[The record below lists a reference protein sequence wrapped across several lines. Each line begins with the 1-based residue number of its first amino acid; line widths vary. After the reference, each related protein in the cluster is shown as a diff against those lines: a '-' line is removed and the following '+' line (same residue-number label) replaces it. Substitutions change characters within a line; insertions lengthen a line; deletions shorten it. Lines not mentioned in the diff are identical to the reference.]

1 MIFTVVFQF
10 SDLISLAFLSKDE
23 STQML
28 TTQRLP
34 LARGCHISPHSST
47 RRHPSK
53 QNAPETECSWY
64 QVMFVFWMSF
74 QGVSAAV
81 FVHHE
86 LGRSMR
92 RNQYHEICASQSW
105 RRRGNV
111 DSSDKRRL
119 DNFHQKRSEKRH
131 VDLFHQHQLS
141 LFLSLFLS
149 ILFHPGLTIPVGA
162 AAALLA
168 LVLSWAAESPSGA
181 DMRGHPQVSI
191 RPPHVAYTCKWI
203 KWTTATQV
211 LVWHGQTIRDN
222 LMLRLAFSTFSASR
236 WGSTRLPNLV
246 GILKGE
252 RQKCFRCFEN
262 KKAGCY
268 GFCSCFSSS
277 SRSEHKAVPWWQD
290 RKLEGAAVETW
301 RICLLGL
308 LWKSK
313 NCHVKL
319 ANIDRNW
326 GFFNGLG
333 SLRFLRLGPGGIDL
347 TSWIVEEWKQM
358 GESCFHSE
366 LLFNFF
372 LGQLH
377 ALDGDLHFSIFCTVC
392 VHQDHSTWDELVGHA
407 QISLSRW
414 SDHLHWDR
422 KDVAMNPSHAFGIH
436 SRWDCEKR
444 YQHTFHFSA
453 KDSERRE
460 SCLLH
465 ARGQELETKIQHIR
479 RWQYPLNLEK
489 RKGLNVVNF
498 IIPRTENDW

>member
-1 MIFTVVFQF
+1 M
-10 SDLISLAFLSKDE
+10 
-23 STQML
+23 
-28 TTQRLP
+28 
-34 LARGCHISPHSST
+34 H
-47 RRHPSK
+47 
-53 QNAPETECSWY
+53 
-64 QVMFVFWMSF
+64 
-74 QGVSAAV
+74 
-81 FVHHE
+81 
-86 LGRSMR
+86 
-92 RNQYHEICASQSW
+92 RNQYHVICASQSW

-119 DNFHQKRSEKRH
+119 DNFHQKRSEKKH

-149 ILFHPGLTIPVGA
+149 ILFHPGLTIAVGA

-252 RQKCFRCFEN
+252 QQKCFRCCEN
-262 KKAGCY
+262 KKADCY
-268 GFCSCFSSS
+268 GFCSCCLSS

-290 RKLEGAAVETW
+290 RKLEGASVETW
-301 RICLLGL
+301 RICLLGLGVGL

-333 SLRFLRLGPGGIDL
+333 SLAEVSEAGSGWNRLDKLDRRRVEANG
-347 TSWIVEEWKQM
+347 WIMFSFWTPFQLFSGSVT
-358 GESCFHSE
+358 CFGWWSA
-366 LLFNFF
+366 LFN
-372 LGQLH
+372 H
-377 ALDGDLHFSIFCTVC
+377 FCTVS

-407 QISLSRW
+407 QIALRSRW
-414 SDHLHWDR
+414 SYHVHWDR
-422 KDVAMNPSHAFGIH
+422 KDMAMNPSHAFGIH
-436 SRWDCEKR
+436 SRWDCENDITILSIFQLR
-444 YQHTFHFSA
+444 T
-453 KDSERRE
+453 
-460 SCLLH
+460 
-465 ARGQELETKIQHIR
+465 
-479 RWQYPLNLEK
+479 
-489 RKGLNVVNF
+489 RKGANPVCCMRGGKNWKSSKTSRLEEPPAMSTLQQG
-498 IIPRTENDW
+498 I